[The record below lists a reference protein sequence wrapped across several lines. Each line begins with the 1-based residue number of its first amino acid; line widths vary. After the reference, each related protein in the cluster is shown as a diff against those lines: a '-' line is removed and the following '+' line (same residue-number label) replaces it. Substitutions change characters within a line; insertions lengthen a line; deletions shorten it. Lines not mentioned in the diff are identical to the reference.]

1 MNEAQDTV
9 AANVAARGYR
19 DGWTQEQFVARQ
31 LCKLT
36 EELAEAARQITPST
50 YEHCGLSGWLEALQD
65 AGIAARL
72 AFDER
77 SEWTGKIHISRLA
90 SAELTDMMV
99 VLLAA
104 ADALGFYILP
114 AAIEKSS
121 ADVARGVR

>member
-1 MNEAQDTV
+1 MNDAQDTV

-19 DGWTQEQFVARQ
+19 DGWTQEEFVARQ
-31 LCKLT
+31 LAKMT
-36 EELAEAARQITPST
+36 EELAEAFWYTSGMERTDWAA
-50 YEHCGLSGWLEALQD
+50 GLPDVGE
-65 AGIAARL
+65 AARY
-72 AFDER
+72 AFDDKEAWSKAR
-77 SEWTGKIHISRLA
+77 IAKPDALR
-90 SAELTDMMV
+90 AELTDMMV

>member
-19 DGWTQEQFVARQ
+19 DGWTTAEFVARQ
-31 LCKLT
+31 FVKMT
-36 EELAEAARQITPST
+36 EELDEAVGNIGLPRSYSGVEWRVKLKEAGANAR
-50 YEHCGLSGWLEALQD
+50 E
-65 AGIAARL
+65 
-72 AFDER
+72 AFDDKG
-77 SEWTGKIHISRLA
+77 SWVGVYLGNYSAIQ
-90 SAELTDMMV
+90 AELTDMMV